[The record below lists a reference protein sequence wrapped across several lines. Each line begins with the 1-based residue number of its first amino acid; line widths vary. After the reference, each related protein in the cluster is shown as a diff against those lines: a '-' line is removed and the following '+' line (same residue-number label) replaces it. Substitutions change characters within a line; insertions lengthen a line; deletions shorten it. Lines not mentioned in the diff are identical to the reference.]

1 MDTISRFDGG
11 QIALETPIRRAAAE
25 SPSRFDGGHK
35 KFDILPKD
43 AAAESLLTAGEAI
56 TALTPTGALSPPP
69 VRKKRKSATTSLQ
82 TPTHAPPTSST
93 PSPREARHRVTPT
106 AGVPSP
112 AILMVS
118 CLSIQQAHR
127 RRQDLIE
134 AHKSL
139 VLRIGAIERR
149 MGRGTQPENES
160 DEAWK
165 QRGAAFD
172 EADVER
178 ATAEIRA
185 AAEQLRAFLR
195 DATRELERAAQQLP
209 AYDAFV
215 KGVCGFGAAGLGMI
229 VGEAGDL
236 AAYANPGKLW
246 KRFGLAPVMGRAPS
260 TWRSKGGLSADD
272 WTAVG
277 YSPKRR
283 SIMFQIGDS
292 LLKKQ
297 NSYRELYLARK
308 AVEAEKAPDG
318 TKMLWHRRAQRYAE
332 KRLLRDLWRAWR
344 GHSCGDTHYATS
356 PPPAALSEVTP

>member
-1 MDTISRFDGG
+1 MDTI
-11 QIALETPIRRAAAE
+11 
-25 SPSRFDGGHK
+25 SRFDGGHK

-43 AAAESLLTAGEAI
+43 AAAESLSTAGEAK
-56 TALTPTGALSPPP
+56 TVVHSRKAMPPPP
-69 VRKKRKSATTSLQ
+69 VRKKRKSASTSVSPKAAL
-82 TPTHAPPTSST
+82 PTSST
-93 PSPREARHRVTPT
+93 PSPGEAFAEVTPFRFL
-106 AGVPSP
+106 PSP
-112 AILMVS
+112 ANLMIN

>member
-1 MDTISRFDGG
+1 LG
-11 QIALETPIRRAAAE
+11 L
-25 SPSRFDGGHK
+25 
-35 KFDILPKD
+35 
-43 AAAESLLTAGEAI
+43 
-56 TALTPTGALSPPP
+56 
-69 VRKKRKSATTSLQ
+69 
-82 TPTHAPPTSST
+82 
-93 PSPREARHRVTPT
+93 
-106 AGVPSP
+106 
-112 AILMVS
+112 

-139 VLRIGAIERR
+139 ALRIGAIERR
-149 MGRGTQPENES
+149 MGRGTQPKNES
-160 DEAWK
+160 DEAWE

-172 EADVER
+172 DADVAR

-209 AYDAFV
+209 AYESFV

-236 AAYANPGKLW
+236 TAYANPGKLW

-297 NSYRELYLARK
+297 NPYRELYLARK
-308 AVEAEKAPDG
+308 AVEAEKVPDG

-344 GHSCGDTHYATS
+344 GHIKGEIHKASAPS
-356 PPPAALSEVTP
+356 PAALSEAA

>member
-11 QIALETPIRRAAAE
+11 QSKADTQLA
-25 SPSRFDGGHK
+25 S
-35 KFDILPKD
+35 
-43 AAAESLLTAGEAI
+43 AAAESLSTAGEARVAPAPKI
-56 TALTPTGALSPPP
+56 RVPLPP
-69 VRKKRKSATTSLQ
+69 VRKKRKSAIEHE
-82 TPTHAPPTSST
+82 TPTITMPTSS
-93 PSPREARHRVTPT
+93 PSSPGEAFRNV
-106 AGVPSP
+106 ASLDALPSP
-112 AILMVS
+112 AFLIVN

-297 NSYRELYLARK
+297 NPYRELYLARK
-308 AVEAEKAPDG
+308 AVEAEKAPEG

-344 GHSCGDTHYATS
+344 GHSRVDTQTFAS
-356 PPPAALSEVTP
+356 PPPAALSEATP

>member
-1 MDTISRFDGG
+1 MDTILRFDGG
-11 QIALETPIRRAAAE
+11 QISDDNQTG
-25 SPSRFDGGHK
+25 F
-35 KFDILPKD
+35 
-43 AAAESLLTAGEAI
+43 AAAESLSTAGEAI
-56 TALTPTGALSPPP
+56 DALIPNGALSPPP
-69 VRKKRKSATTSLQ
+69 VRKKRKSATAVPS
-82 TPTHAPPTSST
+82 PNHHVPTSSP
-93 PSPREARHRVTPT
+93 PSPGEACILLTPR
-106 AGVPSP
+106 AAVPPPASP
-112 AILMVS
+112 MIN

-215 KGVCGFGAAGLGMI
+215 KGVCGFGAVGLGMI

-297 NSYRELYLARK
+297 SPYRELYLARK
-308 AVEAEKAPDG
+308 TVEAEKAPEG

-344 GHSCGDTHYATS
+344 GHLPTDTQFTTS
-356 PPPAALSEVTP
+356 PPPAALSEATP